1 MTHLQSF
8 SIKFRITLSGFGEIL
23 CASKTSVQPVSQNPA
38 ADTLNIPVTQDY
50 ENLVWDAKSKVP
62 YSEMPCQIQP
72 LAPLSEKVTMK
83 EASGQQDFSII

>member
-1 MTHLQSF
+1 M
-8 SIKFRITLSGFGEIL
+8 
-23 CASKTSVQPVSQNPA
+23 QPVSQNPA

-50 ENLVWDAKSKVP
+50 ENLDWDAKSKVP

-72 LAPLSEKVTMK
+72 SVPLSEKVTMK